1 MPLIGD
7 LRQAARLYGEGS
19 RRAPLSPNAPPLLVV
34 AAYHPQS
41 GKSQRALC
49 SSNHNTYKLYLE
61 EYKVAGRIQEKY
73 YCSEYITHS
82 HLNFTNAL
90 KPTTLV
96 SRDQCH
102 LGRPSR
108 PSAWTAS
115 YAQLHRVSTLPD
127 AAVARSYLYTASIKS
142 LNDPFD

>member
-19 RRAPLSPNAPPLLVV
+19 RRAPLSPNAPPFLVV

-49 SSNHNTYKLYLE
+49 SSNHNTYKLHLE
-61 EYKVAGRIQEKY
+61 EYKVAGRIQSKY
-73 YCSEYITHS
+73 YYLEYITHS

-108 PSAWTAS
+108 RISLDSIVRSTSSRFNSSWRGCS
-115 YAQLHRVSTLPD
+115 QVLHIYSFYQV
-127 AAVARSYLYTASIKS
+127 
-142 LNDPFD
+142 FE